1 MNPAEPNPSVPV
13 AIIGMGCLFPKA
25 DSLGRYWINIRDGVD
40 AIREI
45 PASHWNPDDLF
56 DADPKAPDKTYAR
69 RGGFLDPVAFPA
81 LDFGIAPNNLDATD
95 TTQLLGLLVARA
107 ALEDAGYGPGTP
119 ERPAKPLDRERV
131 SVMLGVTGA
140 LELVIPLGARLGHPI
155 WRRALK
161 EAGVAEP
168 IASDVV
174 QRISDSYVGW
184 QENSFP
190 GLLGNVAAGRIA
202 NRLDLGGTNCVVD
215 AACASSLGAVH
226 LALLE
231 LAAGRSDVCLT
242 GGLDTF
248 NDIFMYMCFSKTPAL
263 SPTGD
268 AKPFSLAGDGT
279 ALGEGLGV
287 LTLKRLDD
295 AQRDGDRIYAVIKGV
310 GSSSDGKGNAV
321 YAPAASG
328 QARCLNRAYEAAG
341 ISPATVEL
349 VEAHGTGTKVGDAV
363 ELSALANVYR
373 AARPDG
379 TWCALGSV
387 KSQIGHT
394 KAAAGAAG
402 LIKAALALHH
412 KVLPPTIKVDQPAEV
427 VAPGVSPFYVNTEA
441 RPWLAHPDHPRRAA
455 VSAFGFGGSNF
466 HCVLEEADATTTAS
480 PWDGDDQIVAFS
492 GPSVAAIR
500 AELDAWPSDL
510 AWDAVRVRAAESRA
524 RFAAGQPHRLTI
536 VLDRA
541 EGAWAKRV
549 ATARSLLD
557 GGKAATTPEGITY
570 AIGTDP
576 GKLAIL
582 FPGQGSQSVGML
594 WGLACRFPE
603 FLAALN
609 EAAGPSRPAIEAT
622 YPHPVFNPEARANAE
637 RTLRATNH
645 AQPAIGAVSLGALR
659 VLRRFGIEADA
670 YAGHSFGELT
680 ALHAGGR
687 IDAAAFARLAQLRGD
702 LMAGE
707 SGPATDRGG
716 MLAVMGSLDQIETMI
731 RAEGLDLVIAN
742 RNTPTQTVLSGSTAE
757 IARAERAFA
766 AREVRTKV
774 LDVAAAFHSPIVA
787 GASGPLAEALR
798 SVEIAPASVP
808 VYGNTH
814 ADVYPDDA
822 AAVRST
828 FAAQLAAPVR
838 FVEEVEAM
846 ARSGVRTFLE
856 VGPGATLTGMVG
868 SILGDQPGVVALA
881 LDASKGK
888 GGNVADLARTLARLA
903 ALGHS
908 VDLTAWDGGLDQ
920 VPPVKKTGLTVPV
933 SGANFTP
940 KPVQRPPLETP
951 AAVAPTSA
959 RAVNPVRTSP
969 PPSSQPDPAMPP
981 PPSSRPPTSTP
992 KPNRSA
998 AAPARNG
1005 SIPIPALHP
1014 HSIAQPVPPP
1024 PAATASTNAASI
1036 LAEAF
1041 RSSQENLVAL
1051 QRMGEQTANLHRQF
1065 LEGQDRATQ
1074 TFGALLDH
1082 QHQLIFGAIGS
1093 TPAPVPAAIA
1103 AAIAAPTPPPVAG
1116 PARGPIAPPVRPV
1129 PTPVPR
1135 VANPPVA
1142 VASPAPRPAPPRPVL
1157 APAPARATSN
1167 AAAVHAALAEVV
1179 SEKTGYPADVL
1190 EPTMQLDADLG
1201 IDSIK
1206 RVEILAAIQERL
1218 PEAPVI
1224 GPEHLGTIRTLGQI
1238 VEFLAGQIE
1247 TAPTTASAP
1256 APAAQGTSNAA
1267 AVHAALAEVVS
1278 EKTGYPAD
1286 VLEPTMQLDADL
1298 GIDSIKRVEILAAI
1312 QERLPEAP
1320 VIGPEHLGTIRTLGQ
1335 IVDFLAGGVTKT
1347 VEPTAVI
1354 SAPSGINPAAVHAAL
1369 AEVVSEKTGYPA
1381 DVLEPT
1387 MQLDADLGID
1397 SIKRV
1402 EILAAIQERLPE
1414 APVIGPEHL
1423 GTIRTLGQIVDFL
1436 AGGKATAAPEPAP
1449 PVSPASAAVSPLAA
1463 EDEVPVRRYVPVA
1476 VPLRDEGRPAGTLP
1490 VDGDVWVADDGSALA
1505 AAVMA
1510 RLGQLGHRVV
1520 GITKPGDT
1528 PLTAPNGLAGLVLF
1542 AAPRPDGG
1550 ANLDAFRLLRAAGPE
1565 LRKLGRFG
1573 AACVAVTR
1581 LGGTFGLGDPATIAA
1596 DEADSGGLAGL
1607 VKTAGHEWPEVACK
1621 AIDVDPTW
1629 DVTAAAAAI
1638 VIEMTIRGPVEVGL
1652 SAHGKIKLS
1661 LQARPVDLSE
1671 SVAPLGPKDVVVV
1684 SGGARGVTAEVAVA
1698 LAEAFRPTIVLLGRS
1713 PTPEPEPEWLRPL
1726 ADEAAIKRALHGRS
1740 TGKASPPALNDEYR
1754 RIAANREVLANLR
1767 RIEAAGA
1774 CVLYRSVDVRDEAAV
1789 ATILGSIRSEI
1800 GPIRGLVH
1808 GAGVLADRKIEDQ
1821 TDDQFASVFGTKV
1834 GGLDAL
1840 LRAVE
1845 EDDLRALVLFSSST
1859 ARFGRTG
1866 QVAYAAANEVLNK
1879 RAAVAA
1885 VARPGCR
1892 VVAVNWGPWAGGMV
1906 TPALQALFA
1915 SEGIATIPLQ
1925 VGAAY
1930 LIDELRATTARPT
1943 EVVILGG
1950 GGPEP
1955 NFLRDEDEAAT
1966 APSPTAPASE
1976 PTPDLAPSSSLTT
1989 VFERVLDL
1997 ESTPI
2002 LRAHVM
2008 DGRPVL
2014 PMALILEWLGQAA
2027 MTRHPGMVFAGVDD
2041 LRVLK
2046 GVVLRGSNPETI
2058 RVLAGKAERGDDRT
2072 VVPVELRGTLADGRD
2087 VLHARGSVVLADGA
2101 IEAPETAVALDPT
2114 ALPPL
2119 ERSVRSIY
2127 RDVLFHGPALHGIQG
2142 VDGCGDA
2149 GISAEVAAAPA
2160 PSAWIAKPLRN
2171 QWLTDPLALDSAFQL
2186 MIVWSVD
2193 RLGAGSLPTFIGQYR
2208 QFRRAFPKDG
2218 TRVEI
2223 QVIESSPHKARAS
2236 VDFRDA
2242 AGVLVARIDNYEC
2255 VIDASLQSAFRRNG
2269 QGSPRQVGS
2278 K

>member
-1 MNPAEPNPSVPV
+1 MNPAEPTPTVPV

-81 LDFGIAPNNLDATD
+81 LDFGIAPHNLDATD
-95 TTQLLGLLVARA
+95 TTQLLGLMVARA
-107 ALEDAGYGPGTP
+107 ALGDAGYGQGTP
-119 ERPAKPLDRERV
+119 DQPANPLDRERV

-161 EAGVAEP
+161 DAGVAEP

-226 LALLE
+226 LAMLE

-268 AKPFSLAGDGT
+268 AKPFSMAGDGT

-328 QARCLNRAYEAAG
+328 QVRCLNRAYEAAG
-341 ISPATVEL
+341 ISPATVGL

-373 AARPDG
+373 AARAEG

-466 HCVLEEADATTTAS
+466 HCVLEEADPATTAS

-492 GPSVAAIR
+492 GPSAAAIR
-500 AELDAWPSDL
+500 AELDAWPTDL
-510 AWDAVRVRAAESRA
+510 AWDAFRVRAAESRA
-524 RFAAGQPHRLTI
+524 RFDTQHPHRLTI
-536 VLDRA
+536 VLDRSA
-541 EGAWAKRV
+541 GAWAKRV
-549 ATARSLLD
+549 AKAQALLV
-557 GGKAATTPEGITY
+557 GGKAGVTPEGITY
-570 AIGTDP
+570 ATGTGL

-582 FPGQGSQSVGML
+582 FPGQGSQYVGML
-594 WGLACRFPE
+594 RGLACRFPE

-609 EAAGPSRPAIEAT
+609 DAAGPSRPAIEAT
-622 YPHPVFNPEARANAE
+622 YPHPVFNDEARADAE

-659 VLRRFGIEADA
+659 VLRRFGIKADA
-670 YAGHSFGELT
+670 FAGHSFGELT

-687 IDAAAFARLAQLRGD
+687 IDAAALARLARLRGD
-702 LMAGE
+702 LMAGDPN
-707 SGPATDRGG
+707 SSVDRGG
-716 MLAVMGSLDQIETMI
+716 MLAVLGPVNQVEATLRNEAI
-731 RAEGLDLVIAN
+731 DLVIAN
-742 RNTPTQTVLSGSTAE
+742 RNTPTQMVLSGSTAA
-757 IARAERAFA
+757 IARAESAFA
-766 AREVRTKV
+766 ARGVRTKK
-774 LDVAAAFHSPIVA
+774 LDVAAAFHSPIIA
-787 GASGPLAEALR
+787 GASGPLGDALR
-798 SVEIAPASVP
+798 SVDVAPATVP

-814 ADVYPDDA
+814 AAVYPDDA
-822 AAVRST
+822 DDCRAT
-828 FAAQLAAPVR
+828 FANQLAAPVR
-838 FVEEVEAM
+838 FVEEIEAM
-846 ARSGVRTFLE
+846 ARAGVRTFLE
-856 VGPGATLTGMVG
+856 VGPGAALTGMIG
-868 SILGDQPGVVALA
+868 SILADQPGVVALA

-888 GGNVADLARTLARLA
+888 GGDVADLARTLARLA
-903 ALGHS
+903 ALGHA
-908 VDLTAWDGGLDQ
+908 VDLTAWDGGLAE
-920 VPPVKKTGLTVPV
+920 VPKVKKTGLTVPV
-933 SGANFTP
+933 SGANFAP
-940 KPVQRPPLETP
+940 KPVHRPPLQI
-951 AAVAPTSA
+951 AAVVAPDPA
-959 RAVNPVRTSP
+959 RAVNLPRTSP
-969 PPSSQPDPAMPP
+969 PPSPQPDPAMPP
-981 PPSSRPPTSTP
+981 PPSTRPQPPSRPAPGRNGLTHIP
-992 KPNRSA
+992 
-998 AAPARNG
+998 PART
-1005 SIPIPALHP
+1005 
-1014 HSIAQPVPPP
+1014 HSIATPVPAP
-1024 PAATASTNAASI
+1024 PAAGSGITSPI
-1036 LAEAF
+1036 LAEAL
-1041 RSSQENLVAL
+1041 RASQENLVAL
-1051 QRMGEQTANLHRQF
+1051 QRIGERTANLHRQF
-1065 LEGQDRATQ
+1065 LDGQDRANQ
-1074 TFGALLDH
+1074 TFQSLLDH
-1082 QHQLIFGAIGS
+1082 QHQLILGAIGS
-1093 TPAPVPAAIA
+1093 GSAPAARSAPAALSAPV
-1103 AAIAAPTPPPVAG
+1103 AAPTPPPV
-1116 PARGPIAPPVRPV
+1116 PA
-1129 PTPVPR
+1129 
-1135 VANPPVA
+1135 
-1142 VASPAPRPAPPRPVL
+1142 PAPRPVARTARPVPAPRVAIPPAPTPVSQPTPPRS
-1157 APAPARATSN
+1157 APAPAPTRSTSN
-1167 AAAVHAALAEVV
+1167 AAAVHGALAEVV

-1190 EPTMQLDADLG
+1190 EP
-1201 IDSIK
+1201 S
-1206 RVEILAAIQERL
+1206 
-1218 PEAPVI
+1218 
-1224 GPEHLGTIRTLGQI
+1224 
-1238 VEFLAGQIE
+1238 
-1247 TAPTTASAP
+1247 
-1256 APAAQGTSNAA
+1256 
-1267 AVHAALAEVVS
+1267 
-1278 EKTGYPAD
+1278 
-1286 VLEPTMQLDADL
+1286 MQLDADL

-1335 IVDFLAGGVTKT
+1335 IVDFLAGGSSEASEPVAVPQTASGADAAT
-1347 VEPTAVI
+1347 VQ
-1354 SAPSGINPAAVHAAL
+1354 AAL

-1381 DVLEPT
+1381 DVLEPS

-1402 EILAAIQERLPE
+1402 EILAAIQERLPD

-1436 AGGKATAAPEPAP
+1436 AGGATTAPSEPAP
-1449 PVSPASAAVSPLAA
+1449 PVQPARASVASADP
-1463 EDEVPVRRYVPVA
+1463 EDEVPVRRYVPVP
-1476 VPLRDEGRPAGTLP
+1476 VPLRDEGRPSGSLP
-1490 VDGDVWVADDGSALA
+1490 VDGDVWVADDGSTLA
-1505 AAVMA
+1505 SAVMA

-1520 GITKPGDT
+1520 GITEPGDT
-1528 PLTAPNGLAGLVLF
+1528 PLNAPNGLAALALF
-1542 AAPRPDGG
+1542 AAPRADGG

-1565 LRKLGRFG
+1565 LRKAGRFG
-1573 AACVAVTR
+1573 ASCVAVTR

-1596 DEADSGGLAGL
+1596 NEADSGGLAGL

-1629 DVTAAAAAI
+1629 DVTAAAEAI
-1638 VIEMTIRGPVEVGL
+1638 VTEMTIRGPVEVGL
-1652 SAHGKIKLS
+1652 AANGKIKLS
-1661 LQARPVDLSE
+1661 LQPRSVDPSE
-1671 SVAPLGPKDVVVV
+1671 SVSPLGPNDVVVV

-1713 PTPEPEPEWLRPL
+1713 PTPEPEPDWLQPL

-1740 TGKASPPALNDEYR
+1740 TGKVVPQALNDEYR

-1774 CVLYRSVDVRDEAAV
+1774 RVLYRSVDVRNEAAV
-1789 ATILGSIRSEI
+1789 ATILGSIRTEI
-1800 GPIRGLVH
+1800 GPVRGLVH

-1840 LRAVE
+1840 LKAVGD
-1845 EDDLRALVLFSSST
+1845 DDLRALVLFSSST

-1866 QVAYAAANEVLNK
+1866 QVAYASANEVLNK
-1879 RAAVAA
+1879 RAAVEA

-1892 VVAVNWGPWAGGMV
+1892 VVAINWGPWAGGMV
-1906 TPALQALFA
+1906 TPALKALFA
-1915 SEGIATIPLQ
+1915 SEGIATIPLRA
-1925 VGAAY
+1925 GAAY
-1930 LIDELRATTARPT
+1930 LVDELRATAARPT

-1955 NFLRDEDEAAT
+1955 DFLIDSVTDQ
-1966 APSPTAPASE
+1966 PASTTLTE
-1976 PTPDLAPSSSLTT
+1976 PTPELAPSSSLTT
-1989 VFERVLDL
+1989 VFERILDL
-1997 ESTPI
+1997 DSTPI
-2002 LRAHVM
+2002 LRSHVM

-2046 GVVLRGSNPETI
+2046 GVVLRGANPETI
-2058 RVLAGKAERGDDRT
+2058 RVLAGKAERFADRT
-2072 VVPVELRGTLADGRD
+2072 VVPVELRGTLGDGRD
-2087 VLHARGSVVLADGA
+2087 VLHARGSVVLSDGA
-2101 IEAPETAVALDPT
+2101 VETPESSAALDPGGF
-2114 ALPPL
+2114 PPL
-2119 ERSVRSIY
+2119 AQSVRTIY
-2127 RDVLFHGPALHGIQG
+2127 RDVLFHGPALHGIQR

-2149 GISAEVAAAPA
+2149 GIIAEVAAAPA
-2160 PSAWIAKPLRN
+2160 PSSWIAKPLRN

-2193 RLGAGSLPTFIGQYR
+2193 RLGAGSLPTFLGRYR

-2218 TRVEI
+2218 ARVEI
-2223 QVIESSPHKARAS
+2223 QVIEFSPHKARAT

-2269 QGSPRQVGS
+2269 QGATRQVGS

>member
-1 MNPAEPNPSVPV
+1 MNPAEPTPSVPV

-95 TTQLLGLLVARA
+95 TTQLLGLMVARA
-107 ALEDAGYGPGTP
+107 ALEDAGYGQGTP
-119 ERPAKPLDRERV
+119 DHPAKPLDRERV

-155 WRRALK
+155 WRRALQD
-161 EAGVAEP
+161 AGVAEP

-231 LAAGRSDVCLT
+231 LATGRSDVCLT

-268 AKPFSLAGDGT
+268 AKPFSMAGDGT

-328 QARCLNRAYEAAG
+328 QIRCLKRAYEAAG
-341 ISPATVEL
+341 VSPATVEL

-363 ELSALANVYR
+363 ELSALADVYR
-373 AARPDG
+373 SARADG

-466 HCVLEEADATTTAS
+466 HCVLEEADAATSAS

-492 GPSVAAIR
+492 GPS
-500 AELDAWPSDL
+500 AESILADLDAWPTDL
-510 AWDAVRVRAAESRA
+510 AWDAFRVRAAETRA
-524 RFAAGQPHRLTI
+524 KFDADHPHRLTI
-536 VLDRA
+536 VLDRGD
-541 EGAWAKRV
+541 GAWAKRV
-549 ATARSLLD
+549 AKSRTLLES
-557 GGKAATTPEGITY
+557 GKAGAAPDGITY
-570 AIGTDP
+570 ATGSEP

-582 FPGQGSQSVGML
+582 FPGQGSQYVGML
-594 WGLACRFPE
+594 RGLACRFPE

-609 EAAGPSRPAIEAT
+609 DAAGPSRPAIEAT
-622 YPHPVFNPEARANAE
+622 YPHPLFNDEARADAE

-645 AQPAIGAVSLGALR
+645 AQPAIGAVSLGAFR
-659 VLRRFGIEADA
+659 VLNRFGIKADA

-687 IDAAAFARLAQLRGD
+687 IDAAAFTRLAQLRGD
-702 LMAGE
+702 LMAGDP
-707 SGPATDRGG
+707 SSTSDRGG
-716 MLAVMGSLDQIETMI
+716 MLAVMGSRSEIETTLQTESI
-731 RAEGLDLVIAN
+731 DLVIAN
-742 RNTPTQTVLSGSTAE
+742 RNTPTQMVLSGSSAE
-757 IARAERAFA
+757 IARAEQAFA
-766 AREVRTKV
+766 ARKVRSKV

-787 GASGPLAEALR
+787 GASGPLGDALR
-798 SVEIAPASVP
+798 SVDVAPATVP
-808 VYGNTH
+808 VYGNTT
-814 ADVYPDDA
+814 ADVYPDA
-822 AAVRST
+822 ADAVRST
-828 FAAQLAAPVR
+828 FAHQLAAPVR

-846 ARSGVRTFLE
+846 ARAGVRTFLE

-868 SILGDQPGVVALA
+868 SILADQPGVVSLS

-888 GGNVADLARTLARLA
+888 GSNLADLARTLARLA
-903 ALGHS
+903 ALGHA
-908 VDLTAWDGGLDQ
+908 VDLTAWDGGLAE
-920 VPPVKKTGLTVPV
+920 VPPVKKIGLTVPV

-940 KPVQRPPLETP
+940 KPVHRPPLQIP
-951 AAVAPTSA
+951 AAVASSPA
-959 RAVNPVRTSP
+959 RVANHLKFSP
-969 PPSSQPDPAMPP
+969 PPSPEPDPAMPP
-981 PPSSRPPTSTP
+981 LPSTRFQTPARLSPPPAS
-992 KPNRSA
+992 
-998 AAPARNG
+998 ARNG
-1005 SIPIPALHP
+1005 SAPTPPART
-1014 HSIAQPVPPP
+1014 HSIATPVPPP
-1024 PAATASTNAASI
+1024 VATGPISSSPI
-1036 LAEAF
+1036 LAEAL
-1041 RSSQENLVAL
+1041 RASQENLVAL

-1065 LEGQDRATQ
+1065 LDGQDRATQ
-1074 TFGALLDH
+1074 TFQALLDH
-1082 QHQLIFGAIGS
+1082 QHQLLLGAVGS
-1093 TPAPVPAAIA
+1093 SLAPAAISAPVATSAPVAVPTLPPVPAPAPRSV
-1103 AAIAAPTPPPVAG
+1103 APTVRPAPRVATPPVAA
-1116 PARGPIAPPVRPV
+1116 PARK
-1129 PTPVPR
+1129 
-1135 VANPPVA
+1135 
-1142 VASPAPRPAPPRPVL
+1142 PAPPRP
-1157 APAPARATSN
+1157 APTPVTTRSTGN

-1190 EPTMQLDADLG
+1190 EPSMQLDADLG

-1238 VEFLAGQIE
+1238 VDFLAGGE
-1247 TAPTTASAP
+1247 ATP
-1256 APAAQGTSNAA
+1256 ALATPAKLSSSPSRA
-1267 AVHAALAEVVS
+1267 AVHVALAEVVS

-1286 VLEPTMQLDADL
+1286 VLEPSMQLDADLGIDSIKRVEILAAIQERLPEAPVIGPEHLGTIRTLGQIVDFLARGSSQASQPAAAPQPASGVDAAAVHASLAEVVSEKTGYPADVLEPSMQLDADL

-1335 IVDFLAGGVTKT
+1335 IVDFLAGGVT
-1347 VEPTAVI
+1347 
-1354 SAPSGINPAAVHAAL
+1354 SAPIESAPTVQPAL
-1369 AEVVSEKTGYPA
+1369 AS
-1381 DVLEPT
+1381 
-1387 MQLDADLGID
+1387 
-1397 SIKRV
+1397 
-1402 EILAAIQERLPE
+1402 
-1414 APVIGPEHL
+1414 
-1423 GTIRTLGQIVDFL
+1423 
-1436 AGGKATAAPEPAP
+1436 
-1449 PVSPASAAVSPLAA
+1449 VSPTDPD
-1463 EDEVPVRRYVPVA
+1463 DELPVRRYIPVPV
-1476 VPLRDEGRPAGTLP
+1476 PLSDERRPAGTLP
-1490 VDGDVWVADDGSALA
+1490 VDGDIWVADDGSALA
-1505 AAVMA
+1505 ASVMA

-1528 PLTAPNGLAGLVLF
+1528 PLSAPNGLAALVLF
-1542 AAPRPDGG
+1542 TAPRADGG

-1565 LRKLGRFG
+1565 LRKAGRFG

-1581 LGGTFGLGDPATIAA
+1581 LGGTFGLGDLATV
-1596 DEADSGGLAGL
+1596 DGSEADSGGLAGL

-1621 AIDVDPTW
+1621 AIDVDSAW

-1638 VIEMTIRGPVEVGL
+1638 ITEMTIRGPVEVGL
-1652 SAHGKIKLS
+1652 AATGKIKLS
-1661 LQARPVDLSE
+1661 LHARPVDLSE
-1671 SVAPLGPKDVVVV
+1671 SVSPLGPNDVVVV

-1713 PTPEPEPEWLRPL
+1713 PTPEPEPDWLQPL
-1726 ADEAAIKRALHGRS
+1726 ADEAAIKRALHGRT
-1740 TGKASPPALNDEYR
+1740 TGKVVPQALNDECR

-1774 CVLYRSVDVRDEAAV
+1774 RVLYRSVDVRDEAAV
-1789 ATILGSIRSEI
+1789 ATILGSIRTEI
-1800 GPIRGLVH
+1800 GPVRGLVH

-1821 TDDQFASVFGTKV
+1821 TDDQFASVFDTKV

-1840 LRAVE
+1840 LKAVGN
-1845 EDDLRALVLFSSST
+1845 DDLRALVLFSSST

-1879 RAAVAA
+1879 RAAVEAA
-1885 VARPGCR
+1885 VRPGCR

-1906 TPALQALFA
+1906 TPALKALFA
-1915 SEGIATIPLQ
+1915 SEGIATIPLKA
-1925 VGAAY
+1925 GAAY
-1930 LIDELRATTARPT
+1930 LVDELRATAARPT

-1955 NFLRDEDEAAT
+1955 DFLTEESTTDQPAAT
-1966 APSPTAPASE
+1966 TLTESTAE
-1976 PTPDLAPSSSLTT
+1976 LAPSSSLTT

-2002 LRAHVM
+2002 LRSHVM

-2027 MTRHPGMVFAGVDD
+2027 MTRHPGMVFAGIDD

-2058 RVLAGKAERGDDRT
+2058 RILAGKAERGDDRT

-2087 VLHARGSVVLADGA
+2087 VLHARGSVVLSDGA
-2101 IEAPETAVALDPT
+2101 VEAPEAAAALDLN
-2114 ALPPL
+2114 ALPP
-2119 ERSVRSIY
+2119 RAQSVRTIY
-2127 RDVLFHGPALHGIQG
+2127 RDVLFHGPALHGIQQ

-2149 GISAEVAAAPA
+2149 GIIAEVAAAPA
-2160 PSAWIAKPLRN
+2160 PSSWIAKPLRN

-2193 RLGAGSLPTFIGQYR
+2193 RLGAGSLPTFLGRYR

-2218 TRVEI
+2218 ARVEI
-2223 QVIESSPHKARAS
+2223 QVIEFSPHKARAT

-2255 VIDASLQSAFRRNG
+2255 VIDASLQSAFRRNS
-2269 QGSPRQVGS
+2269 QGATRQVGS